1 MKVCRECKAVV
12 NRSLEHCPLC
22 GSHLE
27 EERLANPFYE
37 RYEREIEPNVSY
49 PKLTRRSDDYYN
61 FLRKKSL
68 ILILAVVAVC
78 VLINLL
84 LTRDS
89 LWSGYVVCAGA
100 TAYLCVITSLVRRRR
115 FYSLIAVCSLF
126 IPLAFVGFDMI
137 HSFDAT
143 GSLAAFGVSFS
154 YLVPAFLLGSLI
166 LCDVLIFWERS
177 AYKYY
182 RLSLILVSLL
192 AVVPQLL
199 DWIFS
204 FPYPNWFTLAVFFFS
219 LLNAAVI
226 CIVCWKQIKQE
237 IRNKFFV

>member
-1 MKVCRECKAVV
+1 MKICRECKVSV
-12 NRSLEHCPLC
+12 NRNLERCPLC

-27 EERLANPFYE
+27 DEPCNEPFYE
-37 RYEREIEPNVSY
+37 HYGREIEPHVSY
-49 PKLTRRSDDYYN
+49 PKLTVRSDDQYN
-61 FLRKKSL
+61 FLRKKSFVL
-68 ILILAVVAVC
+68 IFAVVAIC

-84 LTRDS
+84 LTKES

-115 FYSLIAVCSLF
+115 FYSLIAVCSLV
-126 IPLAFVGFDMI
+126 IPLAFVGFDMV
-137 HSFDAT
+137 HSFDTT
-143 GSLAAFGVSFS
+143 GGTGAFGVSFS
-154 YLVPAFLLGSLI
+154 YLIPAFLLGSLL

-192 AVVPQLL
+192 AVVPQVL
-199 DWIFS
+199 DWIFA

-219 LLNAAVI
+219 LLNGAVV
-226 CIVCWKQIKQE
+226 CIVYWKQIKQE
-237 IRNKFFV
+237 LKNKFFV